1 MIYLSIFRSLFSF
14 FKEWFNYFAAFLSLF
29 FKSTNDIKLE
39 NIALR
44 SQLIQYRQR
53 YEKQKLPKPQP
64 TPAFRQLWVI
74 LSKSL
79 TNWKSLLI
87 VVQPKTVIKWHRTA
101 FKLHWKRKSKKIG
114 RPKISEETINLIKQV
129 HQENPLLS
137 PEKIHEKLRLLGI
150 KKPPAPNTIAK
161 YVPSTRKPPTERQ
174 IQSWKTFL
182 KNHQSVTWATDF
194 LTMPTLTFG
203 VLYVLIIIDH
213 QTRKIVSF
221 GVTTNP
227 TAQWTVQQFR
237 NATPFGVVPKYLV
250 HDNDPI
256 FRSEAFQRF
265 LSSSGI
271 ISKRT
276 AYRSP
281 WQNPYAERVIGT
293 IKRELLDHIIPINQ
307 LHLRKL
313 LHEYINDYYN
323 TNRTHQGL
331 MGKTPVASRT
341 YLPTSIAETKLEATP
356 VLNGLYHTYKKIA

>member
-1 MIYLSIFRSLFSF
+1 MSIIRSIFAI
-14 FKEWFNYFAAFLSLF
+14 FKEWLNYLMPFLKLF
-29 FKSTNDIKLE
+29 FKNTNDIKLE

-44 SQLIQYRQR
+44 SQLTLYQQR
-53 YEKQKLPKPQP
+53 FEKQNLPKPQP

-74 LSKSL
+74 LSKCLTSWESL
-79 TNWKSLLI
+79 I
-87 VVQPKTVIKWHRTA
+87 VVVQPKTVIKWQRTA
-101 FKLHWKRKSKKIG
+101 FKLHWKRKSRKTG
-114 RPKISEETINLIKQV
+114 RPNISQETIALIKRI

-137 PEKIHEKLRLLGI
+137 PEKIHEKLHLLGI
-150 KKPPAPNTIAK
+150 NKPPAPNTIAK
-161 YVPSTRKPPTERQ
+161 YVPNTRKPPTERQ
-174 IQSWKTFL
+174 IQTWKTFL

-194 LTMPTLTFG
+194 FTIPTLTFDL
-203 VLYVLIIIDH
+203 LYVLIIIDH

-227 TAQWTVQQFR
+227 TAQWTIQQFR
-237 NATPFGVVPKYLV
+237 NATPFGDVPKYLV

-256 FRSEAFQRF
+256 FQSRAFQRF

-271 ISKRT
+271 TSKKT

-293 IKRELLDHIIPINQ
+293 IKRELLDHIIPLNQ

-323 TNRTHQGL
+323 TNRTHQGIN
-331 MGKTPVASRT
+331 GKTPVASPT
-341 YLPTSIAETKLEATP
+341 YLPTSIAETKLESKP
-356 VLNGLYHTYKKIA
+356 VLNGLYHTYKKVA

>member
-1 MIYLSIFRSLFSF
+1 MIRSLYVF
-14 FKEWFNYFAAFLSLF
+14 FKEWISYLMPFLSLF
-29 FKSTNDIKLE
+29 FKTTNDIKLE

-44 SQLIQYRQR
+44 SQLALYQQR
-53 YEKQKLPKPQP
+53 FEKQKLPKPQP
-64 TPAFRQLWVI
+64 TPVFRQLWVI
-74 LSKSL
+74 LSKYLANWESL
-79 TNWKSLLI
+79 II

-101 FKLHWKRKSKKIG
+101 FKLHWKRKSRKIG
-114 RPKISEETINLIKQV
+114 RPKISQGAIKLIKQV

-150 KKPPAPNTIAK
+150 EKPPAPNTIAK
-161 YVPSTRKPPTERQ
+161 YIPSTRKPPTERQ

-194 LTMPTLTFG
+194 LTIPTLTFG
-203 VLYVLIIIDH
+203 MLYVLVIIDH

-237 NATPFGVVPKYLV
+237 HATPFGVVPKYLI

-256 FRSEAFQRF
+256 FRSKVFQRF

-271 ISKRT
+271 TSKRT

-281 WQNPYAERVIGT
+281 WQNPYAERVIGI
-293 IKRELLDHIIPINQ
+293 IKRELLDYIIPLNQ

-323 TNRTHQGL
+323 TERTHQGL
-331 MGKTPVASRT
+331 NGKTPIASPT
-341 YLPTSIAETKLEATP
+341 YLPSPIAETKLEVTP
-356 VLNGLYHTYKKIA
+356 LLNGLYHTYKKVA